1 MLEGPRTISG
11 NPIVLDLLKKHFGYD
26 QFRPL
31 QAEIIASVLER
42 RDTLVLMPTGGGKS
56 LCYQLPALRFDGLTL
71 VVSPLVALMKDQ
83 VDTLKANGIAAEFI
97 NSSLTYPELN
107 NVQRRVQRN
116 AVKILYVA
124 PERLAVA
131 GFLDFLAERTVSLV
145 AVDEAHCISMWGH
158 EFRPDYRNLITLRH
172 ALPGVPCIAL
182 TATATEQV
190 RRDIAGQLELT
201 RPREFL
207 AGFNRA
213 NLSYSVRPKRNS
225 VDALADLLDEYRGES
240 CIVYCFSRK
249 STEDLATALGERGLS
264 ALPYHAGLDTT
275 VRSQTQEQFIR
286 DEVPIIVATIAFGM
300 GIDKPD
306 VRLVVHYDLPKS
318 LEGYYQETGRAGR
331 DGLPSEC
338 ALFYSYGDKIK
349 QDFFIDQIEDP
360 AEQRNARDKLERV
373 IEFCDLQ
380 TCRRKYLLA
389 YFGEDWQQDNCGGCD
404 VCLTPRE
411 EFDAT
416 IIAQKILSAI
426 VRTGERFGIAHVSQV
441 LRGANM
447 KRIRELRHDRLS
459 VYGIVND
466 FSNNELK
473 EVAGLLQAKG
483 LLRKGS
489 YAILSLTPAG
499 RKFLK
504 DRETLTLTRAK
515 RVDPTPRADSL
526 DRDPTQEWRK
536 RAAPAGAAN
545 EQGDIAVDAALFEK
559 LRALRRTI
567 AAQRNVPP
575 YVIFGDVTLRQ
586 MAAYL
591 PQSRE
596 RLSRILG
603 VGAAKLEQWGEA
615 FLEAIRAYAR
625 EHNVEEREI
634 PFRQHD
640 EPSRLD
646 QIRQK
651 YPNAY
656 EKWSAEED
664 GRLRQQHD
672 LGRNISKLAEL
683 FGRQPGAIRSR
694 LTKLGL
700 EQEKNPR
707 QAREAVS
714 QEGSTHTTTKRLLEQ
729 GRSVDE
735 VAAERGLSLSTVVGH
750 VEKLAATDEDL
761 DLRPLLPAAERL
773 VAITRALERSGGDAL
788 APVKAALDKDYT
800 YEEIRLVRAFMRQ
813 TR

>member
-1 MLEGPRTISG
+1 MT
-11 NPIVLDLLKKHFGYD
+11 VLDLLKKHFGYD

-71 VVSPLVALMKDQ
+71 VVSPLIALMKDQ

-107 NVQRRVQRN
+107 RVRTRVRRN

-124 PERLAVA
+124 PERLALS
-131 GFLDFLAERTVSLV
+131 GFRDFLAGLKVSLV

-158 EFRPDYRNLITLRH
+158 EFRPDYRNLVDLRRL
-172 ALPGVPCIAL
+172 LPGVPFIAL

-190 RRDIAGQLELT
+190 RRDVAEQLELT
-201 RPREFL
+201 QPQEF
-207 AGFNRA
+207 AASFNRA
-213 NLSYSVRPKRNS
+213 NLTYSVRPKRNS
-225 VDALADLLDEYRGES
+225 VDALAALLDEYRGES

-249 STEDLATALGERGLS
+249 STEDLATALCERGLS
-264 ALPYHAGLDTT
+264 ALPYHAGLDTP
-275 VRSQTQEQFIR
+275 VRSQTQEKFIR

-338 ALFYSYGDKIK
+338 ALFYSYGDKVK
-349 QDFFIDQIEDP
+349 QDFFIDQIENA
-360 AEQRNARDKLERV
+360 AEQRNAQDKLAQV

-389 YFGEDWQQDNCGGCD
+389 YFGEDWPQDNCGGCD

-416 IIAQKILSAI
+416 VIAQKILSAI
-426 VRTGERFGIAHVSQV
+426 VRTGERFGIAHLSQV
-441 LRGANM
+441 LRGANT

-459 VYGIVND
+459 VYGIVGD
-466 FSNNELK
+466 FSDGEIK
-473 EVAGLLQAKG
+473 EVAGLLQAKS
-483 LLRKGS
+483 LLRKNS
-489 YAILSLTPAG
+489 REYAGLSLTPVG
-499 RKFLK
+499 RAFLK
-504 DRETLTLTRAK
+504 NREKLTLTRAK
-515 RVDPTPRADSL
+515 RAEPALRVTPDSDPAQVWRRRDAPPLAD
-526 DRDPTQEWRK
+526 
-536 RAAPAGAAN
+536 
-545 EQGDIAVDAALFEK
+545 EQADLAVDAALFEQ
-559 LRALRRTI
+559 LRTLRREL
-567 AAQRNVPP
+567 AEERNVPP

-596 RLSRILG
+596 SLSRISG

-615 FLEAIRAYAR
+615 FLEVIRSHA
-625 EHNVEEREI
+625 
-634 PFRQHD
+634 D
-640 EPSRLD
+640 E
-646 QIRQK
+646 Q
-651 YPNAY
+651 
-656 EKWSAEED
+656 
-664 GRLRQQHD
+664 G
-672 LGRNISKLAEL
+672 LAE
-683 FGRQPGAIRSR
+683 RPVPGTRRSR
-694 LTKLGL
+694 ESQGSKVS
-700 EQEKNPR
+700 R
-707 QAREAVS
+707 Q
-714 QEGSTHTTTKRLLEQ
+714 GSTHIATKQLLEQ
-729 GRSVDE
+729 GRSLAE
-735 VAAERGLSLSTVVGH
+735 VATERGLSVRTVVGH
-750 VEKLAATDEDL
+750 VEKLVADDEDF
-761 DLRPLLPAAERL
+761 DLGPLLPVSDRL
-773 VAITRALERSGGDAL
+773 EAIQNAIDRSGATAL
-788 APVKAALDKDYT
+788 APVKAMLGKDYT

-813 TR
+813 T